1 MRFWGSAW
9 RNCHPLPLGTRP
21 PGNTKTAF
29 QSSQCCSSQTFSP
42 RQIQVSC
49 PFFLHITSWKSS
61 GWRLHDCSLL
71 ALLWI
76 WASKRV
82 LGLVLVSAAVA
93 SSHYCCYG
101 EVLPFAGVGTTASRK
116 PGCQEAKRRK
126 KQPQTPGRKRIK
138 TKKLTKSWIHLLSRR
153 FWSTPDFHTNPQK
166 ITPNWTL

>member
-1 MRFWGSAW
+1 MRFWASAW

-42 RQIQVSC
+42 GQIQVSC
-49 PFFLHITSWKSS
+49 PFLLHITSWKSS

-82 LGLVLVSAAVA
+82 VVLALVSAVVV
-93 SSHYCCYG
+93 SSHYCCYV
-101 EVLPFAGVGTTASRK
+101 EVFPFAGVGTTASRK
-116 PGCQEAKRRK
+116 PGCQEAKA
-126 KQPQTPGRKRIK
+126 PQKAAPGPRPEKNK
-138 TKKLTKSWIHLLSRR
+138 TKKLNKILNSFTLQEILEY
-153 FWSTPDFHTNPQK
+153 PDFHTKPQK